1 MYILSIEE
9 AISFQG
15 IKDNAFSHFLS
26 TGFQNIHLKLKT
38 EIIILSL
45 QKKKYTLNIIEYCLH
60 KCLKVPL
67 FFHKNISEWRMK
79 AFAKLIC

>member
-45 QKKKYTLNIIEYCLH
+45 QKKKIHVEYY
-60 KCLKVPL
+60 
-67 FFHKNISEWRMK
+67 
-79 AFAKLIC
+79 